1 MVAIVTGSF
10 DPITIGHLEIIK
22 KAAQEYETLYVVALV
37 NSEKEGMFN
46 LDQRKELIGLS
57 VSDIP
62 NVVADAYSG
71 LTAEYM
77 NQKGITKI
85 VRGIRSEKDEKY
97 ETELAKV
104 MKEFNPNFDTH
115 FIYCD
120 EKFSKI
126 TSTVV
131 RERIK
136 KGQDLFGFVPEKIIG
151 TLIKMF
157 EKNQK

>member
-22 KAAQEYETLYVVALV
+22 KAAQEYEILYVVALV
-37 NSEKEGMFN
+37 NPEKEGMFN
-46 LDQRKELIGLS
+46 LNQRKELIELS
-57 VSDIP
+57 VRDIP
-62 NVVADAYSG
+62 NVVADAYLG

-77 NQKGITKI
+77 NQRGITKI

-97 ETELAKV
+97 EIELANA
-104 MKEFNPNFDTH
+104 MKEFNPNFDTS

-120 EKFSKI
+120 EQFSEI

-131 RERIK
+131 RDRIK
-136 KGQDLFGFVPEKIIG
+136 KGQDLFGFVPEQIIES
-151 TLIKMF
+151 LMKML
-157 EKNQK
+157 EKN